1 MFQKLFG
8 GKKEDPEKK
17 KEMEKKKDAFE
28 TQQAADK
35 LNKKIEENQVKIEV
49 IEKNI
54 REKTKVVSPA
64 CFGCQKGQSKGQGD
78 ETAD

>member
-54 REKTKVVSPA
+54 RDRTKVRLSA
-64 CFGCQKGQSKGQGD
+64 GFGSQKGESEGQGN
-78 ETAD
+78 ETVD